1 MNDATKTRRTDE
13 SQLPEPVVQALN
25 TILASVR
32 AWHQFQEHASDLRRE
47 NQRQND
53 SEQSM
58 FEDETATRVWLD
70 TVESAEIAGVLS
82 PPRIFLLRVS
92 AIERIHDRRVHEG
105 LYAELDVIVE
115 KLDAIRQREGLN
127 DDQFWRIGQ
136 GPEDWEDLDHQ
147 YEEVLEARFEEALRE
162 FGFDNIADLYH
173 TDRKSYDALREKGR
187 RLVFEGIP
195 ELERLSTVQ
204 RQFETEAGI
213 CAKGGA
219 YHAAAVMLGSAIEAA
234 LLFTCLN
241 RRDEAGNARSRL
253 PDDKRPKRAN
263 PKQWSLHQLAMVAE
277 KAGWLPGFN
286 VGPETL
292 YSPPL
297 LDMMRNFRNLVHPK
311 CHLSN
316 KRIADVER
324 EYDNAQA
331 AYNLLKWHL
340 ATLRVS
346 SDGE

>member
-1 MNDATKTRRTDE
+1 
-13 SQLPEPVVQALN
+13 
-25 TILASVR
+25 
-32 AWHQFQEHASDLRRE
+32 
-47 NQRQND
+47 
-53 SEQSM
+53 M
-58 FEDETATRVWLD
+58 FEDETATRAWLD
-70 TVESAEIAGVLS
+70 TVESAERAGALS
-82 PPRIFLLRVS
+82 PPRIFLLRVY

-105 LYAELDVIVE
+105 LYAELEVIVE
-115 KLDAIRQREGLN
+115 KMDTIRQREGLN
-127 DDQFWRIGQ
+127 DDQFWPIGQ
-136 GPEDWEDLDHQ
+136 GPEDWEDLEHQ
-147 YEEVLEARFEEALRE
+147 YTEVLEARFEEALRE

-173 TDRKSYDALREKGR
+173 TDRKSYDARREMGR
-187 RLVFEGIP
+187 RLLIEGIP

-241 RRDEAGNARSRL
+241 RRDDAGNARSRL
-253 PDDKRPKRAN
+253 PDDKRPERAN
-263 PKQWSLHQLAMVAE
+263 PKRWSLHQLAMVAE
-277 KAGWLPGFN
+277 EAGWLPGFN
-286 VGPETL
+286 VGPATL
-292 YSPPL
+292 QSPPL
-297 LDMMRNFRNLVHPK
+297 LDMMRNFRNLVHPR
-311 CHLSN
+311 CHLSDR
-316 KRIADVER
+316 RIADVER